1 MAKSGRSGT
10 TKEKVEDEEAPH
22 HHHPYAFHVCG
33 PRNFTTLTW
42 RDLLNSSW
50 SVYSFQFPLR
60 IIFFSILAQ
69 FRFHFRSSILRLT
82 D

>member
-42 RDLLNSSW
+42 RDLLNSSCHNKFPR
-50 SVYSFQFPLR
+50 SFDQK
-60 IIFFSILAQ
+60 IVTS
-69 FRFHFRSSILRLT
+69 
-82 D
+82 